1 MFAFSLW
8 RPKNNNNKAEASRS
22 KNCTI
27 KYRNAFKEPRS
38 GVGGSTTIFI
48 GLFSNKFKYVFHNG
62 DCNFKLTKTKR
73 K

>member
-1 MFAFSLW
+1 MSPLLYVCPYVGMTMFAFSLW

-27 KYRNAFKEPRS
+27 KYRNAFKEPGS

-48 GLFSNKFKYVFHNG
+48 GLFYDPF
-62 DCNFKLTKTKR
+62 
-73 K
+73 